1 MRGWRMP
8 STPITRM
15 WSATTRRDGRSM
27 RVFACI
33 LAISL
38 ALGGVAEAA
47 PTRVAS
53 RNLCTDQLPLLHA
66 APEQTVSVTHLSPKQ
81 AETPPWKRASNY
93 VENDGLLH
101 SVVGHRQIGSAL
113 SGDRVCK

>member
-47 PTRVAS
+47 PKRVAS
-53 RNLCTDQLPLLHA
+53 LNLCTDQLLLLLA
-66 APEQTVSVTHLSPKQ
+66 APEQIVSVTHLSHKQ
-81 AETPPWKRASNY
+81 ARSEERRLGKKLVSTWRSR
-93 VENDGLLH
+93 G
-101 SVVGHRQIGSAL
+101 
-113 SGDRVCK
+113 